1 MYDVC
6 MYSFGYGYVH
16 VQIHMCAH
24 VQGYF
29 ACMMYVCVHVDVDM
43 YVCTYVWV
51 FCMYDICVFIRVWI
65 CVHMCAYVYGCQR
78 RCWISSSIDLNTIT
92 FCLSSSV

>member
-6 MYSFGYGYVH
+6 MYSGGCGYVH

-24 VQGYF
+24 VHGYF
-29 ACMMYVCVHVDVDM
+29 ACIMYVRVHVGVDM
-43 YVCTYVWV
+43 YVCTYVWM

-65 CVHMCAYVYGCQR
+65 CVHMCAHVYGC
-78 RCWISSSIDLNTIT
+78 
-92 FCLSSSV
+92 